1 MTDCKDTYSL
11 RKFNTCSLN
20 VEEKIVQK
28 CVFSRYRFMNT
39 PSQHTEINDF
49 GRHLLRVNNMVCD
62 RCILVVE
69 RLLHDLDIRFEQVE
83 LGQIKFYSEPDAK
96 TRELLEAKLEE
107 LGFSLARDMRDQMVA
122 RIKAELVHYM
132 ALYNTRPDPPLMS
145 DFLAERLH
153 RAYPTLSRTFSD
165 KEGMTIEKYL
175 ILMRME
181 RVKDYLDSGEYT
193 LTEIAYKLG
202 YSSVQHLSAQFRK
215 VTGLSV
221 SGYQQLPEGDRKRLD
236 AIGR

>member
-1 MTDCKDTYSL
+1 
-11 RKFNTCSLN
+11 
-20 VEEKIVQK
+20 
-28 CVFSRYRFMNT
+28 MNST
-39 PSQHTEINDF
+39 SPHTEPRDF
-49 GRHLLRVNNMVCD
+49 GRHILRVNNMVCD

-69 RLLHDLDIRFEQVE
+69 QLLNDLDIRFEQVE
-83 LGQIKFYSEPDAK
+83 LGQIHFYSEPD
-96 TRELLEAKLEE
+96 TQTLESLEKKLEN

-122 RIKAELVHYM
+122 RIKAELVHYL
-132 ALYNTRPDPPLMS
+132 ALYNTRSDPPLMS

-165 KEGMTIEKYL
+165 KEGITIEKYL

-181 RVKDYLDSGEYT
+181 RVKEYLESGEYT

-221 SGYQQLPEGDRKRLD
+221 SGYQQLPEHDRKRLD